1 MKSGET
7 MTMDT
12 FDEGI
17 ALGGLRS
24 KREIKVLI
32 CYLFF
37 SVKEPMS
44 ESVVSEA
51 IMEYELAN
59 FFEVKAAFNELKN
72 SENLRQ
78 NDIIDGEITYSLT
91 ENDKMVAEQ
100 LESTLA
106 YSVKEKALKC
116 AVELL
121 SERKTLRENSVEIT
135 KNEHGCFV
143 TCKSSGGN
151 VDLLSFTL
159 FAPDTEQAEL
169 MKKSFLS
176 YPATVY
182 KTMLALMTK
191 NRENV
196 DEALEAL
203 FEFNP

>member
-1 MKSGET
+1 MKSGEA
-7 MTMDT
+7 MTFDT

-32 CYLFF
+32 CYPFF
-37 SVKEPMS
+37 CVKEPMS
-44 ESVVSEA
+44 ESLVSEA

-78 NDIIDGEITYSLT
+78 DDIMDGEVTYTLT
-91 ENDKMVAEQ
+91 ENGKMVAEQ

-106 YSVKEKALKC
+106 YSVKEKALKF
-116 AVELL
+116 AMELMA
-121 SERKTLRENSVEIT
+121 ERKTLRENSVKIT
-135 KNEHGCFV
+135 NTENGCFV
-143 TCKSSGGN
+143 TCKSSGGD

-159 FAPDTEQAEL
+159 FAPDMEQAEL
-169 MKKSFLS
+169 MKKNFLS
-176 YPATVY
+176 YPSTVY
-182 KTMLALMTK
+182 KTMIALMTK

>member
-1 MKSGET
+1 

-72 SENLRQ
+72 SENLRYHRRR
-78 NDIIDGEITYSLT
+78 DHL
-91 ENDKMVAEQ
+91 
-100 LESTLA
+100 
-106 YSVKEKALKC
+106 
-116 AVELL
+116 
-121 SERKTLRENSVEIT
+121 
-135 KNEHGCFV
+135 
-143 TCKSSGGN
+143 
-151 VDLLSFTL
+151 
-159 FAPDTEQAEL
+159 
-169 MKKSFLS
+169 
-176 YPATVY
+176 
-182 KTMLALMTK
+182 
-191 NRENV
+191 
-196 DEALEAL
+196 
-203 FEFNP
+203 

>member
-1 MKSGET
+1 MSF
-7 MTMDT
+7 DT

-32 CYLFF
+32 CYLFY
-37 SVKEPMS
+37 SVKDKMS
-44 ESVVSEA
+44 ESLVTEA

-59 FFEVKAAFNELKN
+59 FFEVKAAFNELKD
-72 SENLRQ
+72 SENLRR
-78 NDIIDGEITYSLT
+78 DEEVDGEITYCLT
-91 ENDKMVAEQ
+91 DNGKLVAEQ

-116 AVELL
+116 AMELMAQ
-121 SERKTLRENSVEIT
+121 RKILRENSVTIKKDE
-135 KNEHGCFV
+135 NGCFV
-143 TCKSSGGN
+143 TCTVSGGD
-151 VDLLSFTL
+151 VVLLSFTL
-159 FAPDTEQAEL
+159 YAPDTEQAEL
-169 MKKSFLS
+169 MKKNFLS

-182 KTMLALMTK
+182 KTMLALMAK

-203 FEFNP
+203 FEINT

>member
-1 MKSGET
+1 MKSGEA
-7 MTMDT
+7 MTFDT

-37 SVKEPMS
+37 CVKEPMS
-44 ESVVSEA
+44 ESLVSEA

-78 NDIIDGEITYSLT
+78 DDTMDGEVTYTLT
-91 ENDKMVAEQ
+91 ENGKMVAEQ

-116 AVELL
+116 AMELMA
-121 SERKTLRENSVEIT
+121 ERKTLRENSVKIT
-135 KNEHGCFV
+135 NTENGCFV
-143 TCKSSGGN
+143 TCKSSGGD

-159 FAPDTEQAEL
+159 FAPDMEQAEL
-169 MKKSFLS
+169 MKK
-176 YPATVY
+176 
-182 KTMLALMTK
+182 K
-191 NRENV
+191 
-196 DEALEAL
+196 L
-203 FEFNP
+203 FELSVHRLQNNDRADDEKPRKCGRSARSAV